1 MEMVILKTDNK
12 NNYGFTLIELLAVI
26 VILSIIMV
34 IATISVSSKITSS
47 KKSSFE
53 ATAHNIKKALD
64 LKVTTNEEEF
74 ADLPKTIDVQ
84 ELDIDNKEKL
94 SGTVTVIK
102 QNGRIIYDL
111 NITDGSYIIQGT
123 EEKAL
128 KKEEIPILKLKN
140 NVGFIDNARNLIY
153 SIDKSSFISDLSPY
167 FTVENGTVEYI
178 KNDWKFF
185 STDSA
190 IVLKD
195 STGKVYKEY
204 KLVIYGDINGD
215 GAVDIFDA
223 AILNQNLNK
232 PTENSTSAK
241 LVASD
246 LNRDGIVNNQ
256 DYELLMQASVCN
268 YNQITGKC
276 E

>member
-1 MEMVILKTDNK
+1 MKIYNK

-26 VILSIIMV
+26 VILSIILV
-34 IATISVSSKITSS
+34 IATISVSSKITST

-74 ADLPKTIDVQ
+74 TDLPKTIDVQ

-102 QNGRIIYDL
+102 ENGRTIYDL
-111 NITDGSYIIQGT
+111 NITDGNYIIQGS
-123 EEKAL
+123 EENAL
-128 KKEEIPILKLKN
+128 KKREIPILKLKN

-153 SIDKSSFISDLSPY
+153 SIDKSSSIADLAPY

-178 KNDWKFF
+178 KNDNKVF
-185 STDSA
+185 STDST

-204 KLVIYGDINGD
+204 KLVIYGDLNRD
-215 GAVDIFDA
+215 SVLDFFDVSL
-223 AILNQNLNK
+223 LNLYLAHKSSNNTPAQL
-232 PTENSTSAK
+232 A
-241 LVASD
+241 ASD
-246 LNRDGIVNNQ
+246 LNRDG
-256 DYELLMQASVCN
+256 M
-268 YNQITGKC
+268 K
-276 E
+276 

>member
-1 MEMVILKTDNK
+1 MKTDNK